1 MLYYEKSCSYDI
13 EEEKT
18 KFSKDIKCFILL
30 FNEKNT
36 ELINHN
42 SFVKNYL
49 N

>member
-1 MLYYEKSCSYDI
+1 MFICYTSLEK
-13 EEEKT
+13 EA

-30 FNEKNT
+30 FNENNT